1 MGYNDDE
8 EEENNGRQALYNR
21 FRESLSRPV
30 GERYFDEDELVEI
43 FDYAGD
49 IDDAYV
55 RFEALCCGARLYPES
70 TALADRRALLY
81 LDEDDSDQLATAYLA
96 DNPGLSTPIADIV
109 KLEVNR
115 PAPEQAAEA
124 LEFLISQ
131 YERLGDEEIIRFV
144 NLAVDLE
151 QYDWLVANLDT
162 LRSKSNFLPSLLFEV
177 ITEADGQGDFD
188 TMTALA
194 DELIEQ
200 EPFSVT
206 YWTAL
211 FRGHARA
218 GHEEEARAAFDY
230 AKALAADNPTDIDWL
245 CETVFSFAP
254 YLRRETIELLETAM
268 EKDPNDFRFADIR
281 CGLLM
286 QSGDS
291 AAAVQGVKDFLD
303 RNPGNYT
310 ALRRL
315 LSTNARDVYPYIE
328 AFYHAVPT
336 GFGPD
341 AADEIV
347 SQLHL
352 QGAVRTL
359 NDFITAYSIHE
370 TTNMDH
376 TAAWVEA
383 LYAMERYDEVVKMV
397 KALPA
402 YGAIIINVP
411 LKGASFAVA
420 TLMSAMKTGD
430 QQFANDFIE
439 LTRPTFE
446 AMLQATP
453 LPIRLAVKSVLGLYD
468 TAGRHGADDKFF
480 WEYHDPFKMGKL

>member
-1 MGYNDDE
+1 MGYNDEDDE
-8 EEENNGRQALYNR
+8 EINGRRQLYER
-21 FRESLSRPV
+21 FRESLRKPV
-30 GERYFDEDELVEI
+30 SERYFDEDELIEI

-49 IDDAYV
+49 IDDGYV
-55 RFEALCCGARLYPES
+55 RFEVLCCGARLYPDS
-70 TALADRRALLY
+70 AALADRRALLY
-81 LDEDDSDQLATAYLA
+81 LDEDDSDQLAASYLS
-96 DNPGLSTPIADIV
+96 DNPGLNSPIGDIV

-115 PAPEQAAEA
+115 PAPDQAAEA

-131 YERLGDEEIIRFV
+131 YDRLGDEEIIRFV
-144 NLAVDLE
+144 NLAVDLD
-151 QYDWLVANLDT
+151 QYDWLVSNLDM

-177 ITEADGQGDFD
+177 LTEADGVGDFE
-188 TMTALA
+188 TMVKLA

-206 YWTAL
+206 YWVAL

-218 GHEEEARAAFDY
+218 GREAEARAAFDY
-230 AKALAADNPTDIDWL
+230 AKALATDNPSDIDWL

-254 YLRRETIELLETAM
+254 YLRSETMELLEAAI
-268 EKDPNDFRFADIR
+268 EKDPEEFRFTDIR

-291 AAAVQGVKDFLD
+291 AAAIQGVKDYLE

-315 LSTNARDVYPYIE
+315 LSTNARGVYPFIE

-336 GFGPD
+336 GFGAE

-359 NDFITAYSIHE
+359 NDFISAYSVHE
-370 TTNMDH
+370 TMSVEH

-383 LYAMERYDEVVKMV
+383 LYSLERYDEVTKMV
-397 KALPA
+397 EALPS
-402 YGAIIINVP
+402 YDPVISVP
-411 LKGASFAVA
+411 LKGAAFAVA
-420 TLMSAMKTGD
+420 SVMAMMKTGR
-430 QQFANDFIE
+430 QEQATAFIDR
-439 LTRPTFE
+439 TRPVFE
-446 AMLQATP
+446 SMLQATP
-453 LPIRLAVKSVLGLYD
+453 LPIRLAVKSVLGLYE
-468 TAGRHGADDKFF
+468 TVGRRPASDRFF
-480 WEYHDPFKMGKL
+480 WEYHDPFRMGKL